1 MQQAIS
7 ASAATPPAAY
17 TLPAP
22 VGAALSLLPAY
33 PGSMLLVV
41 AINLALARHLP
52 SEIGRASCRERV

>member
-33 PGSMLLVV
+33 PGSMLLVA
-41 AINLALARHLP
+41 AINLALAVGTSALVKLLLTFM
-52 SEIGRASCRERV
+52 S